1 MTATPHHGEI
11 ERIARYFAPLAA
23 PGGLGLIDDVALIEG
38 PEGLQYALTA
48 DAIIE
53 GVDYFPT
60 DPPGLV
66 ARKLLRVNLSDL
78 AAKGARPFGY
88 LLITA
93 LTAARDEAWLEAFT
107 AGLAADQIKYGI
119 GLLGGDSSATPGPTT
134 LAVMAIGSIA
144 KGKAVLRSG
153 AKSGDLIFVSGTI
166 GDAALGLAALK
177 GKLPSLNAE
186 DRDFLIDRYHLPQPR
201 VILGQKLVGL
211 VNAMIDV
218 SDGLIADL
226 GHICAASGIGARV
239 RADDVPQSVA
249 ARNALKVS
257 NKEIAAIL
265 GGGDDYELVFTAHP
279 AMADKIDA
287 AMRDAGVMLTCI
299 GEMGAGEGVRV
310 FDAAGKAIAIDV
322 AGYSHF

>member
-1 MTATPHHGEI
+1 VATTPSLGEFG
-11 ERIARYFAPLAA
+11 RIARFFAPLAA
-23 PGGLGLIDDVALIEG
+23 PGGLGLTDDVALIEG
-38 PEGLQYALTA
+38 PEGQQYALTT
-48 DAIIE
+48 DAIVE
-53 GVDYFPT
+53 GVDYFPA
-60 DPPGLV
+60 DPPDLV

-107 AGLAADQIKYGI
+107 AGLAADQAEYGI

-134 LAVMAIGSIA
+134 LAVIAIGSIA

-153 AKSGDLIFVSGTI
+153 AKPGDLIFVSGTI
-166 GDAALGLAALK
+166 GDAALGLAVLK
-177 GKLPSLNAE
+177 GELPNLNAG
-186 DRDFLIDRYHLPQPR
+186 DRDFLIERYHLPQPR
-201 VILGQKLVGL
+201 VGLGQKLVGL

-226 GHICAASGIGARV
+226 GHICAASGLAAHVRV
-239 RADDVPQSVA
+239 DDVPQSPA

-257 NKEIAAIL
+257 QKGIATTL
-265 GGGDDYELVFTAHP
+265 GGGDDYELLFTAHP
-279 AMADKIDA
+279 DMADKIDA
-287 AMRDAGVMLTCI
+287 AMRDAGVLLTCV
-299 GEMGAGEGVRV
+299 GEMGVGEGVKI
-310 FDAAGKAIAIDV
+310 FDAKGKAIAIDV